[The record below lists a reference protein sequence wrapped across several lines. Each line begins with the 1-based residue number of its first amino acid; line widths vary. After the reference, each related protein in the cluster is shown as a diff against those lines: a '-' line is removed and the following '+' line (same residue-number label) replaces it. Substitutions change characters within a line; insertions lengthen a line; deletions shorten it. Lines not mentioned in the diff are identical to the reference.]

1 MNLILFV
8 SVFSIWT
15 ALVRAQVVIVQQNC
29 MTAFK
34 QSAFTSTNTIR
45 SFHSSQPLTT
55 SSALEGSAQAYAD
68 KLATT
73 KVLAY
78 SGIANVGENIFDKK
92 ATKAQDKEFCTSI
105 QNYLFLY

>member
-15 ALVRAQVVIVQQNC
+15 VLVKAQVAVVQPVCAN
-29 MTAFK
+29 AFK
-34 QSAFTSTNTIR
+34 KSAFTSANTIR
-45 SFHSSQPLTT
+45 SFHSSQPLTP

-92 ATKAQDKEFCTSI
+92 ATKAQDEEFCTSI
-105 QNYLFLY
+105 DK

>member
-1 MNLILFV
+1 MNLFLFV

-15 ALVRAQVVIVQQNC
+15 ALVRAQVQQNC

-92 ATKAQDKEFCTSI
+92 ATKAQDEEFCTSI
-105 QNYLFLY
+105 DK